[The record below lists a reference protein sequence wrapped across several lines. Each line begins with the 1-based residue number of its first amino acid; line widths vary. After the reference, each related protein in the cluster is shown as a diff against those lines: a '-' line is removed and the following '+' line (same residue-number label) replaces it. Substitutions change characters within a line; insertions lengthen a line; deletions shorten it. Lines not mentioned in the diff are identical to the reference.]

1 MQRLGFFGGCFNPPT
16 IAHYKLALKA
26 IDEANLDKVYFVP
39 MGDFYKKEKLIA
51 AEYRFQMLKIMIKNN
66 SKLDVSKIQMDQ
78 RRELQAIDTFR
89 LIQKEFYDSENF
101 FIMGSDNF
109 EKMNNWTSADE
120 LFNYYNYIIFNRKN
134 FKSSKFLTIDIDENL
149 KNISSSLVRSK
160 IQNDDS
166 VDDLITKEVKKYI
179 LEKNLYK

>member
-1 MQRLGFFGGCFNPPT
+1 
-16 IAHYKLALKA
+16 
-26 IDEANLDKVYFVP
+26 
-39 MGDFYKKEKLIA
+39 
-51 AEYRFQMLKIMIKNN
+51 
-66 SKLDVSKIQMDQ
+66 
-78 RRELQAIDTFR
+78 
-89 LIQKEFYDSENF
+89 
-101 FIMGSDNF
+101 
-109 EKMNNWTSADE
+109 MNNLTSADE